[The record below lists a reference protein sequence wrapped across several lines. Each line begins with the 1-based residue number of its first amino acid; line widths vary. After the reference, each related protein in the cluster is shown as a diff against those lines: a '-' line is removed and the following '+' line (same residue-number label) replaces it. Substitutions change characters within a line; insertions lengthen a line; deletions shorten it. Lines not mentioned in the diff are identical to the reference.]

1 MPFKKVLFLLDSTD
15 NIESQLE
22 FAVSFAAQHQAHL
35 HGLFV
40 IPAHFTPP
48 YTEIVVGA
56 AQLEQELA
64 HLVEKETQ
72 RLNRLF
78 TQHARRANIE
88 HEWLL
93 LSGDLIDTVVH
104 HARYCDVLIVGQ
116 EDKNSFFKR
125 SRDWLD
131 HVILMTGTPVFV
143 LPYIGI
149 ERLNLKRILIA
160 WNGSREAIRAVR
172 DALPLL
178 QLAQWVEIMAIELE
192 NAQELSDS
200 LAHYLQQHGIDSQI
214 HQMPARDIDI
224 GAMLLSRVSDESIDV
239 MVMGAYGHSR
249 FRELIL
255 GGVTRHILQQ
265 MTVPVFM
272 SH

>member
-1 MPFKKVLFLLDSTD
+1 MPFKKILFLLDSTD
-15 NIESQLE
+15 NIESQLK
-22 FAVSFAAQHQAHL
+22 FAVTFAEHHQAYL
-35 HGLFV
+35 QGLYV
-40 IPAHFTPP
+40 IPPRFIPP
-48 YTEIVVGA
+48 YTEIVVGVER
-56 AQLEQELA
+56 LEQELA
-64 HLVEKETQ
+64 HLAEKEMR
-72 RLNRLF
+72 RLKMLF
-78 TQHARRANIE
+78 TQYARHANVK
-88 HEWLL
+88 HEWLT

-104 HARYCDVLIVGQ
+104 HARYSDLLIVGQ
-116 EDKNSFFKR
+116 EDRNSLFKR

-131 HVILMTGTPVFV
+131 HVILMTGTPVFA
-143 LPYIGI
+143 LPYIEIGTI
-149 ERLNLKRILIA
+149 DLKRILIA

-178 QLAQWVEIMAIELE
+178 QAAQWVEIMTIELE

-200 LAHYLQQHGIDSQI
+200 LARYLQQHGIHSQT
-214 HQMPARDIDI
+214 HHVPARDIEI
-224 GAMLLSRVSDESIDV
+224 GAMLLSRVSDESINAI
-239 MVMGAYGHSR
+239 VMGAYGHSR